1 MDVPGFTSSLER
13 DGYQNIETRERTPND
28 RTPDHSHPYDVRALV
43 LAGEITLTWNGM
55 TRSFTA
61 GEVFTMDGDCKHTEV
76 IGPEGL
82 RVLVGRRPR

>member
-1 MDVPGFTSSLER
+1 MDEAAFKSGLER

-55 TRSFTA
+55 TRAFGA
-61 GEVFTMDGDCKHTEV
+61 GEVFTMDSDCKHTEMV
-76 IGPEGL
+76 GPEGL
-82 RVLVGRRPR
+82 SVLVGRRPR